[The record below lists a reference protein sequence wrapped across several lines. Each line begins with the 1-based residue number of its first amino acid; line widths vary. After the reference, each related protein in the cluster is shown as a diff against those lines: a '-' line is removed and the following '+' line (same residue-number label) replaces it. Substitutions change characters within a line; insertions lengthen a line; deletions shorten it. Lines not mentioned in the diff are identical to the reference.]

1 MRARS
6 RSTRHARTAAGA
18 AALLG
23 AVAGSAGCEE
33 LGEITPGICGNGVI
47 EPSRNEDCDCFEAS
61 EACVVETKNAQ
72 GAISSAVCNPPRSEN
87 ECRFGCDDA
96 GQGCP
101 SGWGCGIDRVCRV
114 STGEFRPLGAALPLG
129 AQRLLT
135 GDLDGDGRG
144 DLVGVGSTSLEA
156 LYFDANSTVGT
167 QVSIPSA
174 GDTPALARLTDDATT
189 DIALSVGP
197 GVAILSGQPGRTFAP
212 VPVLASVFPLEP
224 LIGAKPGMVT
234 LRGARLLP
242 VGSTPEDGQTWVA
255 LVAGTVT
262 GTGGAAP
269 EDVIVVVQGAASDG
283 LLLLGQQ
290 RGRRDVAGP
299 LVSADLDG
307 GGLHEV
313 VVALADDSAVRVYSP
328 DGGAHTA
335 VELPA
340 GARIAGAPFLRDVTG
355 DGILDLLVGAT
366 CAQRDPGLPAHA
378 ACYELDV
385 AEGAGGGAFGDM
397 QPYGDLS
404 YPAGEAGSQRSPGLG
419 APIAVGDLNG
429 DGVLDV
435 VDPGAVRLGKARTS
449 PPYRVEFDRLAPAK
463 GRRWTSAVIADLTGN
478 GVPDVITGSADA
490 TDLTFFNGVPG
501 ALPSDFK
508 LNELKIPTLGNVSSF
523 VVGDFDGD
531 LLPDLSFA
539 ESAGSSLSS
548 AAHPTLA
555 VCFGRYMKAPEA
567 PVRLGAF
574 EGLLDVAAVRL
585 PEPDDAV
592 DDVSVLFSHGG
603 DIAFSLIEGSS
614 SRSLLPPLPLVREGD
629 VRQAGELRAAKSIA
643 GRFTGA
649 RSEIA
654 SLTIVP
660 PRPGSSAGLAD
671 LWLLPAVEA
680 DAIAMVDKNQQR
692 ISLPAELIPSREP
705 AWALDGV
712 AVDLEGDGADEIVLS
727 LPVEVAEE
735 DAAAGSGAPA
745 LEGAVVLVR
754 RGASGALGVPESA
767 IAPAPGTLYG
777 GLRAG
782 DVNGDERADV
792 VGIAYRLEPGTRRI
806 AASRLAV
813 FWNTG
818 DGALDAPVELEPA
831 DAGLEDL
838 ASEVTSVDF
847 ARIDEGSGRA
857 LVVLTRGAAYALDA
871 CGDEAAACHDLGGH
885 LLRSR
890 KLDGIPGGSAIATC
904 DVLGD
909 GVDDLGVLSDGALR
923 VHEGV
928 PIRR

>member
-6 RSTRHARTAAGA
+6 RSTRHARAAAGA

-23 AVAGSAGCEE
+23 AAAGSAGCEE
-33 LGEITPGICGNGVI
+33 LGEITPGLCGNGVI

-72 GAISSAVCNPPRSEN
+72 GATSSAVCNPPRSEN

-114 STGEFRPLGAALPLG
+114 STGKFKPLGAALPLG

-156 LYFDANSTVGT
+156 LYFDANGTVGT

-174 GDTPALARLTDDATT
+174 GDTPALARLTDDGTT

-212 VPVLASVFPLEP
+212 VPVLASVFRLDSLSGAEP
-224 LIGAKPGMVT
+224 GTMT

-255 LVAGTVT
+255 LVAWTD
-262 GTGGAAP
+262 TGGAAP
-269 EDVIVVVQGAASDG
+269 EDVIVVVQGSESG
-283 LLLLGQQ
+283 RLSLLDQQ

-307 GGLHEV
+307 GALHEV
-313 VVALADDSAVRVYSP
+313 VVALAGDSAVRVYSP
-328 DGGAHTA
+328 DSGAHTA

-366 CAQRDPGLPAHA
+366 CAQRDPGLPADA

-397 QPYGDLS
+397 QPFGDLS
-404 YPAGEAGSQRSPGLG
+404 YPAGEAGSERSPGLG
-419 APIAVGDLNG
+419 APVAIGDLNG
-429 DGVLDV
+429 DEVLDV

-449 PPYRVEFDRLAPAK
+449 PPYQVEFDRLAPAN

-478 GVPDVITGSADA
+478 GVSDVITGSADA

-508 LNELKIPTLGNVSSF
+508 LNELKIPTLGNVSRF

-539 ESAGSSLSS
+539 ESAGSSQSS
-548 AAHPTLA
+548 AVHPTLA

-603 DIAFSLIEGSS
+603 DVAFSLIEGSS
-614 SRSLLPPLPLVREGD
+614 SRSLLPPLPLVRAGD
-629 VRQAGELRAAKSIA
+629 VRQAGELRAVKSIA
-643 GRFTGA
+643 GRFGGA
-649 RSEIA
+649 RAEIA

-671 LWLLPAVEA
+671 LWLLPAVDA
-680 DAIAMVDKNQQR
+680 GAIAMVEGDERR
-692 ISLPAELIPSREP
+692 ISLPAELVPSREP

-712 AVDLEGDGADEIVLS
+712 AVDLDGDGVDEIVLS
-727 LPVEVAEE
+727 LPVEVVEE

-754 RGASGALGVPESA
+754 HGASGALGVPEAA

-818 DGALDAPVELEPA
+818 DGALDAPVELEPT

-838 ASEVTSVDF
+838 ASEVTSADF
-847 ARIDEGSGRA
+847 ARIDEGAGRA

-871 CGDEAAACHDLGGH
+871 CGDDAAACQDLGGH
-885 LLRSR
+885 LLRRR

>member
-1 MRARS
+1 MRHVRA
-6 RSTRHARTAAGA
+6 AAGA

-23 AVAGSAGCEE
+23 ATAGSAGCEE

-61 EACVVETKNAQ
+61 EACLVETKNAQ
-72 GAISSAVCNPPRSEN
+72 GATSIAVCNPPRSEN

-101 SGWGCGIDRVCRV
+101 SGWGCGIDRVCRA
-114 STGEFRPLGAALPLG
+114 STGKFKPLGAALPLG

-174 GDTPALARLTDDATT
+174 GDTPALARLTDDVTT

-212 VPVLASVFPLEP
+212 VPVLASVFRLE
-224 LIGAKPGMVT
+224 LLLGAKPGTMT
-234 LRGARLLP
+234 WRGARLLP

-262 GTGGAAP
+262 GGAAP
-269 EDVIVVVQGAASDG
+269 EDVIAVVRGEKSGGVS
-283 LLLLGQQ
+283 LLAQQ

-307 GGLHEV
+307 DALHEV

-328 DGGAHTA
+328 DSVAHTA

-355 DGILDLLVGAT
+355 DGVLDLLVGAT
-366 CAQRDPGLPAHA
+366 CAQRDPGLPADA

-404 YPAGEAGSQRSPGLG
+404 YPAGEEGSERSPGLG

-449 PPYRVEFDRLAPAK
+449 PPYQVEFDRLAPAN

-501 ALPSDFK
+501 AAPSGFK

-539 ESAGSSLSS
+539 ESAGSSQSS
-548 AAHPTLA
+548 AGHPTLA

-592 DDVSVLFSHGG
+592 DDLSVLFSHRG

-629 VRQAGELRAAKSIA
+629 VRQASELRAVKSIA
-643 GRFTGA
+643 GRFSGA
-649 RSEIA
+649 QAEIA

-671 LWLLPAVEA
+671 LWFLPAVEA
-680 DAIAMVDKNQQR
+680 GAIAMVDEHEQR
-692 ISLPAELIPSREP
+692 ISLPAELVPSREP

-712 AVDLEGDGADEIVLS
+712 AVDLEGDGTDEIVLS
-727 LPVEVAEE
+727 LPVEVVEE
-735 DAAAGSGAPA
+735 GAAPGSGAPA
-745 LEGAVVLVR
+745 LEGTVVLVR
-754 RGASGALGVPESA
+754 RGASGALGVPEAA

-831 DAGLEDL
+831 DAALEDL
-838 ASEVTSVDF
+838 ASEVTSADF
-847 ARIDEGSGRA
+847 ARIDEGAGRA

-871 CGDEAAACHDLGGH
+871 CGDDAAACQDLGGH

>member
-6 RSTRHARTAAGA
+6 RSTRHARAAAGA

-23 AVAGSAGCEE
+23 AAAGSAGCEE
-33 LGEITPGICGNGVI
+33 LGEIRPGICGNGVI
-47 EPSRNEDCDCFEAS
+47 EPSSNEDCDCFEAS

-72 GAISSAVCNPPRSEN
+72 GATSLAVCNPRRSEN
-87 ECRFGCDDA
+87 ECRFGCDDD

-101 SGWGCGIDRVCRV
+101 SGWGCGIDRVCRA
-114 STGEFRPLGAALPLG
+114 SKGEFTPLGAALPLG

-174 GDTPALARLTDDATT
+174 GDTPALARLTDDGTT

-212 VPVLASVFPLEP
+212 VPVLASVFRLE
-224 LIGAKPGMVT
+224 LLSGADPGTMT

-255 LVAGTVT
+255 LVAGTD
-262 GTGGAAP
+262 TGGAAP
-269 EDVIVVVQGAASDG
+269 EDVIVVVQGAARG
-283 LLLLGQQ
+283 ELLPLDLQ

-307 GGLHEV
+307 GALHEV
-313 VVALADDSAVRVYSP
+313 VVALADDSAVRIYSP
-328 DGGAHTA
+328 DSGAHTA

-366 CAQRDPGLPAHA
+366 CAQRGPGLPADA

-404 YPAGEAGSQRSPGLG
+404 YPAGEAGSERSPGLG

-449 PPYRVEFDRLAPAK
+449 PPYKVEFDRLAPAK

-478 GVPDVITGSADA
+478 GVSDVITGSADA
-490 TDLTFFNGVPG
+490 TDLTFFTGVPG

-539 ESAGSSLSS
+539 ESAGSSQSG
-548 AAHPTLA
+548 AVPPTLA

-592 DDVSVLFSHGG
+592 DDLSVLFSHRG

-614 SRSLLPPLPLVREGD
+614 SRSLLPPLPLVRKGD
-629 VRQAGELRAAKSIA
+629 VRQAGELRAVKSIA
-643 GRFTGA
+643 GRFRGDRA
-649 RSEIA
+649 EIA

-671 LWLLPAVEA
+671 LWLLPAVDA
-680 DAIAMVDKNQQR
+680 GAIAMVDGGERR
-692 ISLPAELIPSREP
+692 ISLPAELVPSREP

-712 AVDLEGDGADEIVLS
+712 AVDLEGDGVDEIVLS
-727 LPVEVAEE
+727 LPVEE

-745 LEGAVVLVR
+745 LKGAVVLVR
-754 RGASGALGVPESA
+754 RGASGALGVPEAA

-782 DVNGDERADV
+782 DVNGDERADI

-831 DAGLEDL
+831 DADLADL
-838 ASEVTSVDF
+838 ASEVTSADF
-847 ARIDEGSGRA
+847 ARIDEGAGRA
-857 LVVLTRGAAYALDA
+857 LVVLTRGAAYALEA
-871 CGDEAAACHDLGGH
+871 CGDDAAACHDLGGR

-928 PIRR
+928 PILR

>member
-6 RSTRHARTAAGA
+6 RSTRHVRAAAGA

-23 AVAGSAGCEE
+23 AAAGSAGCDD
-33 LGEITPGICGNGVI
+33 LGEITPGLCGNGVI

-72 GAISSAVCNPPRSEN
+72 GATSSAVCNPPRSEN

-114 STGEFRPLGAALPLG
+114 STGEFKPLGAALPLG

-174 GDTPALARLTDDATT
+174 GDTPALARLTDDGTT

-212 VPVLASVFPLEP
+212 VPVLALLFRLES
-224 LIGAKPGMVT
+224 LIGAKPGKMT
-234 LRGARLLP
+234 WRGARLLP
-242 VGSTPEDGQTWVA
+242 VGSDPEHGQTWVA
-255 LVAGTVT
+255 LVAGTDT
-262 GTGGAAP
+262 SGAAP
-269 EDVIVVVQGAASDG
+269 EDVIVVVQGAASGG
-283 LLLLGQQ
+283 LSLLAQQ

-299 LVSADLDG
+299 LVSADLG
-307 GGLHEV
+307 GGALHEV

-328 DGGAHTA
+328 DSGAHTA

-366 CAQRDPGLPAHA
+366 CAQRDPGLPADA

-404 YPAGEAGSQRSPGLG
+404 YPAGAAGSERSPGLG

-449 PPYRVEFDRLAPAK
+449 PPYQVEFDRLAPAN
-463 GRRWTSAVIADLTGN
+463 GRRWTSAVITDLTGD
-478 GVPDVITGSADA
+478 GVSDVITGSADA

-548 AAHPTLA
+548 AVHPTLA

-629 VRQAGELRAAKSIA
+629 VRQAGELRAVKSIA
-643 GRFTGA
+643 GRFRGA
-649 RSEIA
+649 RAAVA
-654 SLTIVP
+654 SLTIAP
-660 PRPGSSAGLAD
+660 PSPGSSAGLAD
-671 LWLLPAVEA
+671 LWLLPAIDA
-680 DAIAMVDKNQQR
+680 GAIAMVDEDKQR
-692 ISLPAELIPSREP
+692 ISFPEKLVPSREP

-712 AVDLEGDGADEIVLS
+712 AVDLDRDGSDELVLS
-727 LPVEVAEE
+727 LPVEE

-745 LEGAVVLVR
+745 LAGAIVLVR
-754 RGASGALGVPESA
+754 RGASGALGVPEA
-767 IAPAPGTLYG
+767 VFAPAPGTLYG

-792 VGIAYRLEPGTRRI
+792 VGVAYRLEPGTRRI

-818 DGALDAPVELEPA
+818 DGALAAPVELAPT
-831 DAGLEDL
+831 DTGLEGL
-838 ASEVTSVDF
+838 ESVVTSADS
-847 ARIDEGSGRA
+847 ARIDEGPGRV
-857 LVVLTRGAAYALDA
+857 LVVLTRGAAYALHA
-871 CGDEAAACHDLGGH
+871 CGDDAAACQDLGGH

>member
-6 RSTRHARTAAGA
+6 RSTRHVRAAAGA

-23 AVAGSAGCEE
+23 AAAGSAGCDE
-33 LGEITPGICGNGVI
+33 LDEITPGICGNGVI

-61 EACVVETKNAQ
+61 EACEVETKNAQ
-72 GAISSAVCNPPRSEN
+72 GATSIAVCNLPRSEN

-101 SGWGCGIDRVCRV
+101 IGWGCGIDRVCRV
-114 STGEFRPLGAALPLG
+114 STGKFKPLGAALPLG

-156 LYFDANSTVGT
+156 LYFDANGTVGT

-212 VPVLASVFPLEP
+212 VPVLAAVFRLDS
-224 LIGAKPGMVT
+224 LIGAEPGTMT
-234 LRGARLLP
+234 WRGARLLP

-255 LVAGTVT
+255 VVAGTVT
-262 GTGGAAP
+262 GSAGP
-269 EDVIVVVQGAASDG
+269 EDVIVVVQGAKSDPPA
-283 LLLLGQQ
+283 LLGKQ

-307 GGLHEV
+307 GALREV

-328 DGGAHTA
+328 DSGAHTA

-366 CAQRDPGLPAHA
+366 CAQRDPGLPADA

-404 YPAGEAGSQRSPGLG
+404 YPAGETGSERSPGLG
-419 APIAVGDLNG
+419 APVAIGDLNG
-429 DGVLDV
+429 DRVLDV
-435 VDPGAVRLGKARTS
+435 VDPGAVRLGKIRTS
-449 PPYRVEFDRLAPAK
+449 PPYQVEFDRLAPAN

-478 GVPDVITGSADA
+478 GVSDVIAGSADA

-548 AAHPTLA
+548 AVHPTLA

-574 EGLLDVAAVRL
+574 EGLLDIAAVRL

-592 DDVSVLFSHGG
+592 DDISVLFSHGG
-603 DIAFSLIEGSS
+603 DVAFSLIEGSS

-629 VRQAGELRAAKSIA
+629 VRQPGELRAVKSIA

-649 RSEIA
+649 PAEVA

-660 PRPGSSAGLAD
+660 PSPGSPAGVAD
-671 LWLLPAVEA
+671 LWLLPAVDA
-680 DAIAMVDKNQQR
+680 GAIAMVDEGKQR
-692 ISLPAELIPSREP
+692 VSLPVKLVPSREP

-712 AVDLEGDGADEIVLS
+712 AVDLDDDGADEIVLS
-727 LPVEVAEE
+727 LPVEVVEE
-735 DAAAGSGAPA
+735 ESAAGSGAPA
-745 LEGAVVLVR
+745 LGGAVVLVR
-754 RGASGALGVPESA
+754 HGAGGALGVPEA
-767 IAPAPGTLYG
+767 AFAPAPGTLYG

-782 DVNGDERADV
+782 DVNGDERPDV
-792 VGIAYRLEPGTRRI
+792 VGIAYRLVPGTRRI
-806 AASRLAV
+806 AASRLAI

-818 DGALDAPVELEPA
+818 DGALEAPVELEPT

-838 ASEVTSVDF
+838 ASEVTSADF
-847 ARIDEGSGRA
+847 ARIDEGAGRA

-871 CGDEAAACHDLGGH
+871 CGDDTAACQDLGGH

>member
-6 RSTRHARTAAGA
+6 LSTRHMRAAAGA

-23 AVAGSAGCEE
+23 AAAGSAGCDE
-33 LGEITPGICGNGVI
+33 LGEITPGLCGNGVI

-61 EACVVETKNAQ
+61 EACDVETKNAQ
-72 GAISSAVCNPPRSEN
+72 GAISIALCNPPGSEN

-96 GQGCP
+96 GKGCP

-114 STGEFRPLGAALPLG
+114 PTGKFKPLGAALPLG
-129 AQRLLT
+129 AQRLIT

-167 QVSIPSA
+167 QVSIPSS
-174 GDTPALARLTDDATT
+174 GDTPALARLTDDGTT

-212 VPVLASVFPLEP
+212 VPVLASVFRLDSLTGAEP
-224 LIGAKPGMVT
+224 GTMK

-255 LVAGTVT
+255 LIAGTD
-262 GTGGAAP
+262 TGGAAP
-269 EDVIVVVQGAASDG
+269 EDVIVVVQGAQSG
-283 LLLLGQQ
+283 RLSLLDLQ

-299 LVSADLDG
+299 LVSADLG
-307 GGLHEV
+307 GGALHEV

-328 DGGAHTA
+328 DSGAHTA

-366 CAQRDPGLPAHA
+366 CAQRDPGLPADA

-404 YPAGEAGSQRSPGLG
+404 YPAGETGSERSPGPG
-419 APIAVGDLNG
+419 APVAIGDLNG

-435 VDPGAVRLGKARTS
+435 VDPGAVRLGKARTP
-449 PPYRVEFDRLAPAK
+449 PPYQVEFDRLAPAN

-478 GVPDVITGSADA
+478 GVSDVITGSADA

-501 ALPSDFK
+501 AQPSDFK
-508 LNELKIPTLGNVSSF
+508 LNELEIPTLGNVSSF

-548 AAHPTLA
+548 AVDPTLA

-603 DIAFSLIEGSS
+603 DIAFSLIEGSG

-629 VRQAGELRAAKSIA
+629 VRQAGELRAVKSIA
-643 GRFTGA
+643 GRFRGA
-649 RSEIA
+649 RAAVA

-660 PRPGSSAGLAD
+660 PSPGSPAGLAD
-671 LWLLPAVEA
+671 LWLLPAVDA
-680 DAIAMVDKNQQR
+680 GAIAMADKDEQR
-692 ISLPAELIPSREP
+692 ISLPAELVPSREP

-712 AVDLEGDGADEIVLS
+712 AVDLDADEADEIVLS
-727 LPVEVAEE
+727 LPVVEK

-745 LEGAVVLVR
+745 LAGAVVLVR
-754 RGASGALGVPESA
+754 HGASGALGVPEA
-767 IAPAPGTLYG
+767 AFAPAPGTLYG

-782 DVNGDERADV
+782 DVNGDGRADV
-792 VGIAYRLEPGTRRI
+792 VGIAYRLDSATRSI
-806 AASRLAV
+806 VASRLAV

-818 DGALDAPVELEPA
+818 DGALDAPVELEPT

-838 ASEVTSVDF
+838 ANEVTSADF
-847 ARIDEGSGRA
+847 ARIDEGAGKA

-871 CGDEAAACHDLGGH
+871 CGDDAAACQDLGGH